1 MSMKW
6 ELLEHN
12 VLYEKYFR
20 LEEYCLRHERF
31 DGGTHKITREIFE
44 RGNAVAVLPYDAK
57 RDRLILLEQF
67 RTGAINFSDNP
78 WLLEL
83 VAGIIEEGETL
94 EEVARRE
101 TQEEA
106 GCTIKDLI
114 PALHYLVSPGGTTE
128 TVALYVANI
137 DSEGLGGIFGQYEE
151 HEDIK
156 VHVVSREQAM
166 DMIAEGRICNATALI
181 GLQWLA
187 LHHLELK
194 KKWS

>member
-6 ELLEHN
+6 ELLDRK
-12 VLYEKYFR
+12 VLYQRYFR
-20 LEEYCLRHERF
+20 LDAYHLRYECF
-31 DGGTHKITREIFE
+31 DGGTHEVTREIFE

-57 RDRLILLEQF
+57 RDRVVLLEQF
-67 RTGAINFSDNP
+67 RPGAIHFGDSP

-101 TQEEA
+101 TREEA
-106 GCTIKDLI
+106 GCEVGELLPIY
-114 PALHYLVSPGGTTE
+114 HFLVSPGGCSE
-128 TVALYVANI
+128 QCMLFAGSI
-137 DSEGLGGIFGQYEE
+137 DSEGVGGIHGIDAE

-156 VHVVSREQAM
+156 LHVVSREEAM
-166 DMIAEGRICNATALI
+166 ALLAGGRIYNTSALI

-187 LHHLELK
+187 LHYQELQQR
-194 KKWS
+194 WA